1 MAVVND
7 HEMGP
12 NYCKSDE
19 MRLSLLAVE
28 SSVVLARELVRYA
41 LANWRFGRTTVDDSV
56 VVASE
61 IVTNAV
67 NAAFGCEIRIRVA
80 VQAGSA
86 LFECWDPAPELP
98 RARTAGP
105 DDLGGRGLAIVAAY
119 AKDAGVRP
127 SATGVGKIVWALM
140 P

>member
-1 MAVVND
+1 MT
-7 HEMGP
+7 
-12 NYCKSDE
+12 
-19 MRLSLLAVE
+19 LLAVE

-41 LANWRFGRTTVDDSV
+41 LANWTIERAAIDDSV

-67 NAAFGCEIRIRVA
+67 NAAFGREIRIRVA
-80 VQAGSA
+80 VQAGA
-86 LFECWDPAPELP
+86 VLFECWDPSPELP
-98 RARTAGP
+98 RVREAGP

-119 AKDAGVRP
+119 AKDTGVRP
-127 SATGVGKIVWALM
+127 SATGVGKVVWALM